1 MMMMKMFIENKWHV
15 LGLDWAVDFNTQMSY
30 MQRSKNEQ
38 WKIMLTGQN
47 GKSCGCGA

>member
-1 MMMMKMFIENKWHV
+1 MFIENKWHV

-38 WKIMLTGQN
+38 WKIMLPGNAKVITSGQLIV
-47 GKSCGCGA
+47 